1 MYAPVVPAKNIPDS
15 RPKWAKCFQTKN
27 AQKPHPLA
35 GTYLYGLY
43 KGLPPG
49 PDPFQRPRPG
59 LKMSE
64 ENSILVRLTIQRTGR
79 HNATKNL

>member
-1 MYAPVVPAKNIPDS
+1 MYAPIVPAKTIPDS

-27 AQKPHPLA
+27 APKPYPLG

-49 PDPFQRPRPG
+49 PDPF
-59 LKMSE
+59 
-64 ENSILVRLTIQRTGR
+64 
-79 HNATKNL
+79 HDC